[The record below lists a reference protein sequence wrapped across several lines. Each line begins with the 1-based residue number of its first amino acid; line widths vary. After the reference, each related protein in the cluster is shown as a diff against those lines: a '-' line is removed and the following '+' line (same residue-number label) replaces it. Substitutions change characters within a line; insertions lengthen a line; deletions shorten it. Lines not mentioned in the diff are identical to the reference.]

1 MVVFNPLEQERLSV
15 VSLLVTS
22 PRVRVLSE
30 EGQPLSVQIS
40 VHWSSATDMV
50 PDVYQVRKGT
60 ALPACQYLSW
70 GLTPHKQLPP
80 TPLLWPAY
88 SPGWK
93 QVAWGEVLPKGQLLL
108 GFECP

>member
-1 MVVFNPLEQERLSV
+1 MVFNPLEQERLSV

-60 ALPACQYLSW
+60 VS
-70 GLTPHKQLPP
+70 T
-80 TPLLWPAY
+80 
-88 SPGWK
+88 SPG
-93 QVAWGEVLPKGQLLL
+93 ASLPRTPASHSPAMPCLLPRMEAGGL
-108 GFECP
+108 GRGGA